1 MVFGG
6 FQVGIGYPQEVLG
19 APRRFW
25 GPPGDFGCPQE
36 VLGAP
41 RRFRG
46 ASRGAH
52 LLQGFDALLQQA
64 VLGAEALGKKSGK
77 KSGKNQSRGG
87 ADVPRGVLMSPALTR
102 PQAAAARPQL
112 TLISI
117 CSSISLFLMA
127 AYSFSSLRGTRG
139 RAGTRGRGQAP
150 ARASRGGVPGGRSP
164 SSPLHLLGVVLDLEG
179 PEDELVGAAVE
190 LVRDHLLEVLRAQ
203 PGLKPRP
210 QNAALVSSSA
220 PKHGPKSS
228 PARQVVPK
236 HSPQPPP
243 VKTPTKSAPKRVP
256 SDRNLLQN
264 AAHQVNDP

>member
-6 FQVGIGYPQEVLG
+6 VPGWYWVPPAGSGGPQEILG
-19 APRRFW
+19 ASWRFWVPPGRFGVPAVGLTFSRVSMRCFSRRFSVRRRW
-25 GPPGDFGCPQE
+25 G
-36 VLGAP
+36 
-41 RRFRG
+41 RNR
-46 ASRGAH
+46 
-52 LLQGFDALLQQA
+52 
-64 VLGAEALGKKSGK
+64 
-77 KSGKNQSRGG
+77 GKNRGRISPG
-87 ADVPRGVLMSPALTR
+87 GVLMSPGLTR
-102 PQAAAARPQL
+102 PQATAARPQL

-228 PARQVVPK
+228 PARRAVPK

>member
-1 MVFGG
+1 M
-6 FQVGIGYPQEVLG
+6 VLG
-19 APRRFW
+19 IPRRFW
-25 GPPGDFGCPQE
+25 GPPGDFGGLLE
-36 VLGAP
+36 ILGAP
-41 RRFRG
+41 RTFRG

-64 VLGAEALGKKSGK
+64 VLGAEALGKKL
-77 KSGKNQSRGG
+77 GKNQSRGG
-87 ADVPRGVLMSPALTR
+87 ADVPRGVLMSPGLTR

-210 QNAALVSSSA
+210 QNAALVSSST

-228 PARQVVPK
+228 PARRAVPK

-243 VKTPTKSAPKRVP
+243 VKTPTKSAPKRVL

-264 AAHQVNDP
+264 AAHQVNHP